1 MSENKQ
7 TYGIGTLTAEQAIK
21 NAEEWTKSFANP
33 FADLDQ
39 FDAIQNPEQTPREAE
54 HEELKQ
60 RTIEWYLARWDKFTG
75 SNIPDLMKSGRGKG
89 EEWGETAKKVIKRLA
104 VLQRFSTNPMGNQI
118 RTRSTRSLCEGNRVY
133 SERMWISNTS

>member
-1 MSENKQ
+1 MTHEDKMRK
-7 TYGIGTLTAEQAIK
+7 EW
-21 NAEEWTKSFANP
+21 EESLQPDYRPSANP

-39 FDAIQNPEQTPREAE
+39 FDAIQNPEQTPRETE

-89 EEWGETAKKVIKRLA
+89 EEVGAKQQKV
-104 VLQRFSTNPMGNQI
+104 
-118 RTRSTRSLCEGNRVY
+118 
-133 SERMWISNTS
+133 